1 LLKFLTNKVVRI
13 QIQIQRRP
21 TKNRS
26 TRSGSTKLAKINK
39 CSFKERRGDTFPA
52 NKLAAKEET
61 REILRTKLMI

>member
-1 LLKFLTNKVVRI
+1 MVVRI
-13 QIQIQRRP
+13 QIQIRRRP
-21 TKNRS
+21 TKYRS
-26 TRSGSTKLAKINK
+26 RFGSTKMAKIK

>member
-1 LLKFLTNKVVRI
+1 MVVRI
-13 QIQIQRRP
+13 QIQIRRRP
-21 TKNRS
+21 TKYRS
-26 TRSGSTKLAKINK
+26 TRSGSTKLAKIK